1 MFIVFLPLRNQKANR
16 EKVFEIYMMNK
27 GHVYS
32 YGKMNN
38 ISEEF
43 TEIKQLSNIPG
54 TQPTPKLWQPKM
66 PPDTAK

>member
-1 MFIVFLPLRNQKANR
+1 
-16 EKVFEIYMMNK
+16 MNK

-38 ISEEF
+38 ISKEF
-43 TEIKQLSNIPG
+43 TEIKQLSNIPE